1 MAANQRLQT
10 KLEEIAKQHLDVETL
25 EERKSD
31 QLDFTECSVW
41 GIQSALEA
49 AYRLG
54 LEQGRNEAKCTER

>member
-10 KLEEIAKQHLDVETL
+10 KLEEIAKKHLDVETL

-41 GIQSALEA
+41 GIQAALEA

-54 LEQGRNEAKCTER
+54 LEQGRRAKRTER